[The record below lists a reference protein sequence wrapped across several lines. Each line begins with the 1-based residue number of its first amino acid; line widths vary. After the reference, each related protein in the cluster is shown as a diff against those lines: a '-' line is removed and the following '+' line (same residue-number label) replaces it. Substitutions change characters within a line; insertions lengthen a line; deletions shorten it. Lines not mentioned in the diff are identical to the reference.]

1 MTGAQR
7 FLHHTLGDG
16 AITIGHRNGRYQT
29 TRLSKVE
36 SPTLSLSGTSGRR
49 ASARVP
55 LRRAIACDFSSFQTD
70 NDHHARHARPA
81 GPQQSGST
89 RCQPCL
95 SCTCSDKP
103 GRGRLTLHPCQLSSD
118 LSPSLAEIRT
128 QTLTDARAMEDFGP
142 LLPGRPSNHTGARQL
157 RNDSTQA

>member
-55 LRRAIACDFSSFQTD
+55 LRRAIACDFSSFQAD
-70 NDHHARHARPA
+70 NDHHARPA

-118 LSPSLAEIRT
+118 LSPSLAENPN
-128 QTLTDARAMEDFGP
+128 TDPYRCEGY
-142 LLPGRPSNHTGARQL
+142 GRFRSPFAWP
-157 RNDSTQA
+157 AV